1 MSSKPLL
8 PTDTQSQ
15 GNAEATSQ
23 KKIEANRQNAQLSS
37 GPRSVE
43 GKKTS
48 SRNAAKH
55 GLLVKDIVI
64 TTRANKED
72 QTEFDALLDELRDY
86 YKPIGVAEDL
96 KVQELAISYWR
107 SARALRCERGEVTCA
122 GTAPPQAELEEW
134 ELSVLMA
141 QPAADAYQSLLERS
155 RGIKFLLR
163 KIEQARNEVEVSSRV
178 SSELRQWLTPKQ
190 NWERIASSGKK
201 LFLAALENEIEEL
214 TAQKNQVEKDEAE
227 WRKDRRDCSAIPSK
241 EVLDRINR
249 YETSNARH
257 RYRVEARLDQLQARR
272 RENREINSGKDGNH
286 ENSRD
291 PQFCETKPNERASG
305 ELKRVPQGVGLPE
318 QGSGEVVTPPIKVD
332 IVEEG

>member
-178 SSELRQWLTPKQ
+178 SSELRQWLAPEQ
-190 NWERIASSGKK
+190 NWDRIVYSGKK
-201 LFLAALENEIEEL
+201 PLLAALEKEVEEL
-214 TAQKNQVEKDEAE
+214 TARKNQVEKDEAE
-227 WRKDRRDCSAIPSK
+227 WRNDRRDCSAIPSK

-249 YETSNARH
+249 YETSNVRH
-257 RYRVEARLDQLQARR
+257 RYRVEARLEQLQAQR
-272 RENREINSGKDGNH
+272 RENREINSEKDRDA
-286 ENSRD
+286 ENSQD
-291 PQFCETKPNERASG
+291 PQFCETKPNGRASG
-305 ELKRVPQGVGLPE
+305 ERAPQGVGFPE
-318 QGSGEVVTPPIKVD
+318 QGSDEVATPPIKVD
-332 IVEEG
+332 IAEKS